1 LIPKTIVNGL
11 FLRLIE
17 NSLEKNM
24 HPIVIIGSGMAGYTA
39 AREFRK
45 LNPEHEL
52 VMICADDAVNYA
64 KPTLSNALAGKKA
77 PEQIAL
83 GDASKMSD
91 QLKMRIEAQTWVKEI
106 QAEQHQLLLE
116 KDGQQS
122 TQPYSKLVLAVG
134 ANPVRLAIA
143 GDGSDDIH
151 VVNNLDH
158 YKAFRK
164 NLAQHQDKRVVILG
178 AGLIGCEFANDLQNT
193 EHQVTVIDLAP
204 QPLGRLIPD
213 YVAASFQEKLE
224 AIGIHFVLGTTVEK
238 VNKVENGDYQITLAN
253 GQSVV
258 ADVVLSA
265 IGLQP
270 NLELAKAAD
279 IHCSRGI
286 LTNGHLETNQA
297 DIYAVGD
304 CAEVNGLLLPY
315 VMPIMQQARAL
326 AKTLNGEQTH
336 VHYPAMPV
344 AVKTPAAPLT
354 VLPAPVGVDVTWE
367 TEELEDGMIA
377 KAVDSQNTL
386 RGFVLLGATAAKQ
399 RLSLTKL
406 VPDLIPAAV

>member
-1 LIPKTIVNGL
+1 
-11 FLRLIE
+11 
-17 NSLEKNM
+17 M

-52 VMICADDAVNYA
+52 VMVCADDAVNYA
-64 KPTLSNALAGKKA
+64 KPTLSNALAGNKA

-83 GDASKMSD
+83 GDASKMAT
-91 QLKMRIEAQTWVKEI
+91 QLNMRIETDTWVKEI
-106 QAEQHQLLLE
+106 QAEQHQLILE
-116 KDGQQS
+116 KEGQQT

-134 ANPVRLAIA
+134 AHPVRVAIA

-151 VVNNLDH
+151 VVNNLED

-164 NLAQHQDKRVVILG
+164 NLDQHHDKRVVILG

-204 QPLGRLIPD
+204 QPLGRLLPVH
-213 YVAASFQEKLE
+213 VAASFQKKLE
-224 AIGIHFVLGTTVEK
+224 ATGIHFVLGTTVEK
-238 VNKVENGDYQITLAN
+238 VLKVEKGDYQITLAN
-253 GQSVV
+253 GQSVI
-258 ADVVLSA
+258 ADIVLSA
-265 IGLQP
+265 IGLHP
-270 NLELAKAAD
+270 NLDLAKTAD

-286 LTNGHLETNQA
+286 LTNSHLETSQA
-297 DIYAVGD
+297 DIYAIGD

-326 AKTLNGEQTH
+326 AKTLNGEKTH

-354 VLPAPVGVDVTWE
+354 VLPVPVNVDVNWE
-367 TEELEDGMIA
+367 TEQLEDGMIA
-377 KAVDSQNTL
+377 KAIDSENTL
-386 RGFVLLGATAAKQ
+386 RGFVLLGPSAAKQ

-406 VPDLIPAAV
+406 VPDLIPAAI